1 MDGQNTASDGA
12 SGGATGRSP
21 TAPLSAA
28 PTSEVIGGA
37 ADVTERQLIDF
48 VVHEARLLDEKRYA
62 EWNALFTD
70 DGYYWVPLV
79 PGQEDGLNHTSHLYE
94 DKLLR
99 ELRIE
104 RLKSPRAFS
113 QQPPTRSHHL
123 LQTPT
128 VERADPAAHAWV
140 VRSQFHYTESQG
152 DELNF
157 FVGTCLHHLTLEAG
171 VLRLR
176 LKRVELINC
185 DAALPAVQLFI

>member
-1 MDGQNTASDGA
+1 MAIKNQD
-12 SGGATGRSP
+12 
-21 TAPLSAA
+21 
-28 PTSEVIGGA
+28 
-37 ADVTERQLIDF
+37 LIDF
-48 VVHEARLLDEKRYA
+48 VVLEARLLDAKRYE

-70 DGYYWVPLV
+70 DAMYWVPLV
-79 PGQEDGLNHTSHLYE
+79 PDQEDGLNHTSHLYE

-128 VERADPAAHAWV
+128 VERADPAANAYV
-140 VRSQFHYTESQG
+140 VRSEFHYTEAQG
-152 DELNF
+152 DELNT
-157 FVGTCLHHLTLEAG
+157 FVGTCLHHLRLQDGA
-171 VLRLR
+171 LRMS
-176 LKRVELINC
+176 LKRVNLLNC